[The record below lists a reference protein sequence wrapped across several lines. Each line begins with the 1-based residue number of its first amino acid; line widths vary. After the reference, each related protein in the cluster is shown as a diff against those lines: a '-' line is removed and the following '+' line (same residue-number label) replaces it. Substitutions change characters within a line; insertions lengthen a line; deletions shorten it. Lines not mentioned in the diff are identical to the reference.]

1 MIRPPHIS
9 TRTDTLF
16 PYTTLF
22 RSNVENGVDVLHA
35 GARLNA
41 DDGIVD
47 FPAGEIDFSFVQREP
62 AACKAVGAAQQVKA
76 AGDAGIGGGAG
87 DPQIGAPFGFH
98 AHARHENLVIG
109 ANRYVE
115 IPDGR
120 RGARSA
126 EHTSELQSLM

>member
-1 MIRPPHIS
+1 MRISDWSSDVCSADLLVLRQAWGGGEGDLRLLRPAE
-9 TRTDTLF
+9 
-16 PYTTLF
+16 
-22 RSNVENGVDVLHA
+22 NVENGVDVLHA

-76 AGDAGIGGGAG
+76 AGDAGIGGAAG

-98 AHARHENLVIG
+98 AHSHGKASC
-109 ANRYVE
+109 
-115 IPDGR
+115 
-120 RGARSA
+120 RSRV
-126 EHTSELQSLM
+126 

>member
-1 MIRPPHIS
+1 MRPAGKVVYS
-9 TRTDTLF
+9 V
-16 PYTTLF
+16 
-22 RSNVENGVDVLHA
+22 SVLHD
-35 GARLNA
+35 GSPLNA

-87 DPQIGAPFGFH
+87 DPQIGAPFGFP

-115 IPDGR
+115 ITDVR
-120 RGARSA
+120 RDPKSVV
-126 EHTSELQSLM
+126 